1 MKRAKRIAKD
11 AMIKLRITEADL
23 QRWRD
28 AAALDD
34 MPLSDWIRRRVDGRP
49 TTPPVPKK
57 VHR

>member
-1 MKRAKRIAKD
+1 MKRAMRIAKT

-23 QRWRD
+23 KRWRD

-49 TTPPVPKK
+49 TSAPAPKK
-57 VHR
+57 VPR